1 MTDLTQLEQ
10 NTDEW
15 RLARCGSLGSSDLG
29 PVMAKTK
36 SGWSETRAD
45 KMVDIALERLTGEP
59 TQGYVSREMA
69 EGKEREPKA
78 RNAYGLIYGVDVVPT
93 GIWVHPR
100 IKGTHASPDGLV
112 GGQGTIE
119 IKCPSK
125 KTHWRNLM
133 GASVDKAYRLQVD
146 WVMACTG
153 RLWVD
158 LISFHHAFPVE
169 MQLHVQRIHRDQLS
183 IEKLEADVEQFLKEV
198 DEAMTRAHELF
209 GLRAVA

>member
-1 MTDLTQLEQ
+1 MTDLTQIEQ
-10 NTDEW
+10 NTEEW
-15 RLARCGSLGSSDLG
+15 LRARCGSLGASDLG
-29 PVMAKTK
+29 AAMAKVK

-59 TQGYVSREMA
+59 TAGYVSREMA

-78 RNAYGLIYGVDVVPT
+78 RNAYSLIYGVDVVPT

-100 IKGTHASPDGLV
+100 IKDTHASPDGLV
-112 GGQGTIE
+112 GGQGAIE

-133 GASVDKAYRLQVD
+133 GAAIDKAYRLQCD

-158 LISFHHAFPVE
+158 LISFHDQFPVE
-169 MQLHVQRIHRDQLS
+169 MQLHRKRIDRDQLG
-183 IEKLEADVEQFLKEV
+183 IEKLEADVEQFLKEL
-198 DEAMTRAHELF
+198 DEQMTQVHELF